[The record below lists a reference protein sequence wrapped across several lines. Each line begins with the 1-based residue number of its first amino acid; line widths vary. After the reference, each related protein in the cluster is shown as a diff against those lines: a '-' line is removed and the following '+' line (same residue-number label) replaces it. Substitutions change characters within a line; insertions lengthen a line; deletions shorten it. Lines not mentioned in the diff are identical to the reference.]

1 MFLWSMVTAS
11 IRFAHWQASG
21 PQGHYGV
28 MEKREAILARL
39 HAAAQRLPQY
49 ESRYQS
55 LGQRDYDHI
64 YPLVRGYI
72 LDRFLLTE
80 EMCPGEKLL
89 DLADVSLR
97 YMLALKRMGI
107 DPGQISRSCSGAS
120 SVISKKVL
128 LMKAVQEVFHVS
140 MTPAEF
146 AEISTVSEL
155 AAFISDHQQA
165 DPEQE
170 PGDAGEAQ
178 GEGEAVL

>member
-1 MFLWSMVTAS
+1 
-11 IRFAHWQASG
+11 
-21 PQGHYGV
+21 
-28 MEKREAILARL
+28 MENREVILARL

-49 ESRYQS
+49 ESRYLS
-55 LGQRDYDHI
+55 LNQRDYDHV
-64 YPLVRGYI
+64 YPLVQGYI
-72 LDRFLLTE
+72 LDRFLLTK
-80 EMCPGEKLL
+80 EMCTSEKLL

-155 AAFISDHQQA
+155 AAFIWHRPSTAIRWFIWTMPQPCRCQFR
-165 DPEQE
+165 
-170 PGDAGEAQ
+170 
-178 GEGEAVL
+178 

>member
-1 MFLWSMVTAS
+1 
-11 IRFAHWQASG
+11 
-21 PQGHYGV
+21 

-128 LMKAVQEVFHVS
+128 LMKAVQEDFGVTMS
-140 MTPAEF
+140 
-146 AEISTVSEL
+146 
-155 AAFISDHQQA
+155 
-165 DPEQE
+165 PEQSAALATVTQLT
-170 PGDAGEAQ
+170 DYILAQRAGEQA
-178 GEGEAVL
+178 